1 MGGMVEENLSLQ
13 LQIRVEAKEAEMEV
27 MVINVESSRRYKQRF
42 QIFKI
47 FMPGKNSR

>member
-27 MVINVESSRRYKQRF
+27 MVINVESSRCNGQRF
-42 QIFKI
+42 QIFC
-47 FMPGKNSR
+47 